1 LIFSLPLDIFF
12 AKMPRRRRKDPKKP
26 SLGNGAERL
35 NHDEVEMRKMKE
47 PTRMTRERRRESRI
61 NEEDKVVIE
70 LLTNGQT
77 PDDMSTINALTKD
90 ISPGG
95 VRIMTNLLLPVD
107 TPLKMEIVLSQRRR
121 RIHTMGVV
129 RWARSVYEEELFEMG
144 IEFSQISAE
153 DKMLLLE
160 HTYRKRE

>member
-1 LIFSLPLDIFF
+1 
-12 AKMPRRRRKDPKKP
+12 MPRRRRKDQKKP
-26 SLGNGAERL
+26 SLDNGTDRL
-35 NHDEVEMRKMKE
+35 NHDEVEMRKKKE
-47 PTRMTRERRRESRI
+47 PARIIRERRRESRI

-77 PDDMSTINALTKD
+77 PEDMSTINALTKD

-95 VRIMTNLLLPVD
+95 VRIMSNLLLPAG

-144 IEFSQISAE
+144 IEFSQISPE